1 MDIKNRIKTLI
12 QRVIVDRSD
21 DGGQVPEMQI
31 KRFQDRAE
39 VVEEFK
45 PQGLYF
51 RTPADAEG
59 IMVSPG
65 GSSSNAVL
73 LSAQDRDRW
82 PAGGSIEE
90 GEGGLHYLG
99 AFKVFL
105 DKDGIVYLGAPK
117 GDADLTEGV
126 RDDKVQTELAR
137 LKSELDAVKDDLDA
151 HRTVYNLHTH
161 GGVTSGGGATAVPAT
176 LFAATSVNPA
186 TPGETKSTTVKLK

>member
-1 MDIKNRIKTLI
+1 MDIRNRIKTLI
-12 QRVIVDRSD
+12 QRVIVDRSA
-21 DGGQVPEMQI
+21 DGGQVPDVQI

-39 VVEEFK
+39 IVEEFK

-51 RTPADAEG
+51 RTPPDAEG

-73 LSAQDRDRW
+73 LSAQDRERW
-82 PAGGSIEE
+82 PAGGDIED

-117 GDADLTEGV
+117 GDSDLTEAS
-126 RDDKVQTELAR
+126 RDDRVQDELKALR
-137 LKSELDAVKDDLDA
+137 DTVNDLITAYNA
-151 HRTVYNLHTH
+151 HIHVTTATVGT
-161 GGVTSGGGATAVPAT
+161 GPVGVISATTSTATAPA
-176 LFAATSVNPA
+176 AV
-186 TPGETKSTTVKLK
+186 GETKSTTVKLK